1 MVSSSQE
8 LGNQEREMQ
17 TYMHRVGASEK
28 AKVSQEREMQTK
40 ITEIYVFDHDV
51 IQLLERLFE
60 AVSTSNI
67 NEIDRLVL
75 GARNYEVFS

>member
-1 MVSSSQE
+1 M
-8 LGNQEREMQ
+8 N
-17 TYMHRVGASEK
+17 RVGASKK
-28 AKVSQEREMQTK
+28 AKVSQEREIQTK
-40 ITEIYVFDHDV
+40 NRRNVSEFTYYHILKNIHHV

-75 GARNYEVFS
+75 GARNYEVSSLGR